1 LRGFSSTVLSHHQWR
16 DITNYHSSQQSE
28 RVDGETSKGARWTT
42 ADNWHGRACCSPLSQ
57 GIPRRHRCVAWKA
70 GLAGVST
77 TSHDP
82 ACRNRPGETAMS
94 TPTSICLRRVVV
106 ARLNAHMLGNSA
118 KPTSALRNIAQGS
131 TLPRRFNSPAGCA
144 E

>member
-1 LRGFSSTVLSHHQWR
+1 
-16 DITNYHSSQQSE
+16 
-28 RVDGETSKGARWTT
+28 
-42 ADNWHGRACCSPLSQ
+42 
-57 GIPRRHRCVAWKA
+57 
-70 GLAGVST
+70 
-77 TSHDP
+77 
-82 ACRNRPGETAMS
+82 MS